1 MKKKTLSPDLYS
13 EAVAV
18 LLRSENL
25 KQTVYWQNEQV
36 DKLVNKYTEE
46 EFDALSWELKEAHLK
61 ECDEIWGRLNQSVKE
76 LKILDEAYNTLR
88 VKLKERTG
96 KDVLPP
102 INGDIVRLIGP
113 DDEVSL
119 L

>member
-1 MKKKTLSPDLYS
+1 MKKKTMSPDLYS

-18 LLRSENL
+18 VLRSESL
-25 KQTVYWQNEQV
+25 KKTVYWQNEQV
-36 DKLVNKYTEE
+36 DKLVNKYTED
-46 EFDALSWELKEAHLK
+46 EFDALPWELKEAHLK

-88 VKLKERTG
+88 DKLKERTG
-96 KDVLPP
+96 KDILPP
-102 INGDIVRLIGP
+102 LSRDIGGPIGP

-119 L
+119 V